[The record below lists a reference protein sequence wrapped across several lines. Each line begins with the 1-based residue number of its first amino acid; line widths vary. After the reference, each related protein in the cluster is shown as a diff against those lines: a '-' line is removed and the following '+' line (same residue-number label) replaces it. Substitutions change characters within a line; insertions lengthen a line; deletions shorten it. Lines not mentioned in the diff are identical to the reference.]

1 MTHIGSY
8 GNYDFHHTAED
19 IVTSSEPN
27 QQTSRLLQVNV
38 HTARFI
44 RNIFLFLLAI
54 EVVIVLADIFFNRMA
69 LIPSGAVQ
77 RFSNITR
84 EDGFG
89 NWFSATQTLV
99 AGVVLW
105 VIFFSL
111 RQTEERF
118 GVHVWGWGLLACFF
132 TLMGFDD
139 ATQLH
144 ERVGSAVDDL
154 FPGDGSNE
162 QTYTWHFTMGPF
174 FVAMG
179 FFILYFLWK
188 ENRTLRGRLFYLAAL
203 SLYGTAVVLDFIE
216 GLKHSPYPYV
226 AKLIGRDPDFVEH
239 TSKVIEEFFEDLG
252 TTFFLLTFLNKLCSL
267 PITWVIRTDHKA

>member
-1 MTHIGSY
+1 MSA
-8 GNYDFHHTAED
+8 F
-19 IVTSSEPN
+19 EPN
-27 QQTSRLLQVNV
+27 LPADRTGLLQIQIRTSTLLQNV
-38 HTARFI
+38 
-44 RNIFLFLLAI
+44 FLVLFAA
-54 EVVIVLADIFFNRMA
+54 EVLIVLADVFLNRMA
-69 LIPSGAVQ
+69 WIPSGAVQ
-77 RFSNITR
+77 RFANITR
-84 EDGFG
+84 EDGIG
-89 NWFSATQTLV
+89 NWFSAVQTLV
-99 AGVVLW
+99 AGVVLF
-105 VIFFSL
+105 VIFFS
-111 RQTEERF
+111 RRETEERS

-144 ERVGSAVDDL
+144 ERLGSAIDDL
-154 FPGDGSNE
+154 FPDESSE

-188 ENRTLRGRLFYLAAL
+188 ENRTMRGRLLYLAAL

-216 GLKHSPYPYV
+216 GLKHSPYPYL
-226 AKLIGRDPDFVEH
+226 AHMIGRDADFVEH

-267 PITWVIRTDHKA
+267 PITWVIRTDRSA